1 MINISENSEA
11 KELIPIAKAVHIL
24 VNKLPVAMRSKNK
37 PGIRLE
43 KGEVVDTNYEGYVLK
58 VAIEIG
64 KTIKAT
70 PITGPYAGLPVIVTP
85 IKDAE
90 NKIIGAIGVVDITAG
105 IFEDILTIARRPEL
119 YKFLP
124 EDAFPK

>member
-1 MINISENSEA
+1 MIKISENSEA

-58 VAIEIG
+58 VAIKIG
-64 KTIKAT
+64 KPIKAT

-85 IKDAE
+85 IKDEE
-90 NKIIGAIGVVDITAG
+90 NNIIGAIGVVDITAG

>member
-1 MINISENSEA
+1 MICISENSEA
-11 KELIPIAKAVHIL
+11 KDLIPIAKSIHML

-37 PGIRLE
+37 PGVRLE
-43 KGEVVDTNYEGYVLK
+43 KGDVVDTNYEGYVLK
-58 VAIEIG
+58 VAIEKG
-64 KTIKAT
+64 EVIKAT
-70 PITGPYAGLPVIVTP
+70 PILGPYSGLPVIVTP
-85 IKDAE
+85 IKDNE
-90 NKIIGAIGVVDITAG
+90 NNIVGAVGVVDITAG

>member
-1 MINISENSEA
+1 MICISENSEA
-11 KELIPIAKAVHIL
+11 KDLIPIAKSIHML

-37 PGIRLE
+37 PGVRLE

-58 VAIEIG
+58 VAIEKG
-64 KTIKAT
+64 EVIKAT
-70 PITGPYAGLPVIVTP
+70 PILGPYSGLPVIVTP
-85 IKDAE
+85 IKDNE
-90 NKIIGAIGVVDITAG
+90 NNIVGAVGVVDITAG